1 MKIMRLFVATV
12 FLVGC
17 AKVLASKLPTDLQN
31 EEECIMGDIEKG
43 VVDPSQW
50 AQDCTSQELAIA
62 IDIGELLLKSPSFS
76 ATHPAQATAI
86 RLNLPAARLKLAPAA
101 SSSAR

>member
-1 MKIMRLFVATV
+1 MKIMHLFVATV

-17 AKVLASKLPTDLQN
+17 TKVMASKLPTDLQN
-31 EEECIMGDIEKG
+31 AEECVVSDIEKG
-43 VVDPSQW
+43 VVDPTQW

-62 IDIGELLLKSPSFS
+62 IDIGELLLKSRSFS
-76 ATHPAQATAI
+76 AAHPTQATAM
-86 RLNLPAARLKLAPAA
+86 RLNLPAARSKLAPAS